1 VWAQRLQKFSCSCC
15 LPYYLPEL
23 RGKLLNIKF
32 THSVRGN
39 SEMICFYIDVEN
51 KLPRNAA
58 GLIKLIHPHL
68 NVLRLSYLI
77 GSRQLREATP

>member
-1 VWAQRLQKFSCSCC
+1 
-15 LPYYLPEL
+15 
-23 RGKLLNIKF
+23 
-32 THSVRGN
+32 
-39 SEMICFYIDVEN
+39 MICFYIDVEN